1 MKSKKMR
8 ILALCLALALLASL
22 CACGKPPQD
31 SPPPAVSA
39 APSEAPVVSA
49 EATPE
54 RTESPTDEPD
64 MPWLDYIYVSSLE
77 ELFAAIGSDRT
88 IIVNPGDY
96 SWPEDGEVTA
106 QGFSWES
113 ALPYSNPAVT
123 LAESEAAIGIT
134 VRDVHN
140 MTLRGTSEE
149 LVNNLVQ
156 FTSTNRFT
164 DMLIFENCSDIVV
177 EFFNFARP
185 SDEYAYGSNLVLYN
199 CENMV
204 LRSLLFSGGG
214 DGGLLLNECSDI
226 LFEGCEFSG
235 ISASRVFATYKIER
249 VQVIESLF
257 TYNESPLLDDGGA
270 IQFRGCE
277 FLGNLFERASDFS
290 FDSEGFYTGT
300 HFAGYF
306 GEDYAIDVA
315 AAYVTEEG
323 VSFMVEGSDEVEGEE
338 VYVVRAYI
346 DMDTHIATLHWLY
359 VGMESGR
366 LWEWDLAFDQVIEIL
381 F

>member
-8 ILALCLALALLASL
+8 ILALCLALLISL
-22 CACGKPPQD
+22 SACGKPPQD

-39 APSEAPVVSA
+39 APGETPVVSV

-54 RTESPTDEPD
+54 STESPPDEPD

-113 ALPYSNPAVT
+113 ALPFDNPAVT

-149 LVNNLVQ
+149 LVYNLVQ
-156 FTSTNRFT
+156 FTSANRFT
-164 DMLIFENCSDIVV
+164 DMLIFEDCSNVVV
-177 EFFNFARP
+177 EFFNFARQ

-204 LRSLLFSGGG
+204 LRGLLFSGGG

-226 LFEGCEFSG
+226 VFEGCEFSG
-235 ISASRVFATYKIER
+235 ISASRVFASYKIER
-249 VQVIESLF
+249 VQVSESLF
-257 TYNESPLLDDGGA
+257 TYNESPLLDDSGV
-270 IQFRGCE
+270 IQFRECE

-300 HFAGYF
+300 DFAGYF

-366 LWEWDLAFDQVIEIL
+366 LWEWDLVFDQVIEIL